1 MKRYCQTLT
10 LVDNPE
16 LIEKYVEA
24 HSHVWPEVIAGQ
36 QQVGIL
42 SMEIYRH
49 GRSLFMI
56 MDTVDEFDFERDMA
70 RLAGLPRQ
78 AEWEAYVAQFQGA
91 SASASSQ
98 EKWKLTEKIF
108 DAKAPAV
115 SVILVAY
122 NAKGTIGRCIDSIL
136 AQSFQDF
143 ELVAVDDGSTDGT
156 ADILNGYA
164 SLYGNMHVLS
174 QTNSGVAAARQKGLD
189 NASGEY
195 TIFVDADDWIEP
207 DMLEKLLDKAREDN
221 ADMVMADMLE
231 DHPWGTERTVQR
243 PASLRPEIVMAQMLG
258 ELHGSLCNKLIRRSC
273 YTHNNLRF
281 LPGVNCCEDQ
291 YMVVKLLSYGIKVSY
306 LDAAFYHYVKNG
318 NGSSLTG
325 QWMKFPLAQRVLLLN
340 EFKDLST
347 DSYYQNRFNRYAA
360 LVAYDAIFAPKG
372 ERKHFRRHFWPFR
385 KQIRQA
391 NVPFHKKFLVEAY
404 LHGIPLPVQKIKEA
418 RSSR

>member
-1 MKRYCQTLT
+1 
-10 LVDNPE
+10 
-16 LIEKYVEA
+16 
-24 HSHVWPEVIAGQ
+24 
-36 QQVGIL
+36 
-42 SMEIYRH
+42 
-49 GRSLFMI
+49 MI
-56 MDTVDEFDFERDMA
+56 SQKGNDT
-70 RLAGLPRQ
+70 
-78 AEWEAYVAQFQGA
+78 
-91 SASASSQ
+91 
-98 EKWKLTEKIF
+98 
-108 DAKAPAV
+108 PAV

-122 NAKGTIGRCIDSIL
+122 NANGTIGRCIDSIL

-221 ADMVMADMLE
+221 ADMLIADAFE
-231 DHPWGTERTVQR
+231 EHPGKTIRLSEQ
-243 PASLRPEIVMAQMLG
+243 PASLDAQKVMAQMLG
-258 ELHGSLCNKLIRRSC
+258 ELHGFLWNKLIRRSC

-325 QWMKFPLAQRVLLLN
+325 KWMKFPLEQRVRLIN
-340 EFKDLST
+340 EFKYLSG
-347 DSYYQNRFNRYAA
+347 DDYYQSRFNRYVA
-360 LVAYDAIFAPKG
+360 LVAYDAIFAPKS
-372 ERKHFRRHFWPFR
+372 ERKQYRKLFRPFKDHIR
-385 KQIRQA
+385 KAIL
-391 NVPFHKKFLVEAY
+391 PFHKKFLVEAY
-404 LHGIPLPVQKIKEA
+404 LHGIQLPVQKLKDEHYFNLHSGSGHH
-418 RSSR
+418 RTPGVR